1 MLLERGGKVVK
12 KYIKVF
18 IIILLL
24 VSGIGGYFLWCSY
37 NPIIH
42 IQINVAGRGEEI
54 KVEMPNVSYT
64 ERYGIKIAKSVKKF

>member
-1 MLLERGGKVVK
+1 MK

-24 VSGIGGYFLWCSY
+24 VSGIGGYYLWCSY
-37 NPIIH
+37 NSIIH

-64 ERYGIKIAKSVKKF
+64 ERYGIKIAKSVKKILMIFM